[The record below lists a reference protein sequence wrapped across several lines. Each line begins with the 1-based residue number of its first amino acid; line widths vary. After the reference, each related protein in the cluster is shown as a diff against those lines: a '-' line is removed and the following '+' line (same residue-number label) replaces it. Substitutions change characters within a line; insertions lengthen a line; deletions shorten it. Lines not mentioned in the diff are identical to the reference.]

1 MTTFTVNGGAGND
14 KILGAENVG
23 GVLVTQNGGDGDD
36 IVYGSSGT
44 QAAEGAGDTAGQ
56 VNIANLGAGDD

>member
-1 MTTFTVNGGAGND
+1 MTKLIVNGGAGND

-23 GVLVTQNGGDGDD
+23 GVLVMQDGGDGDD

-44 QAAEGAGDTAGQ
+44 QAAEGVGDTAGQ